1 MIRGWKGIAEN
12 GQIIFRW
19 VIQIAWAR
27 QAEMMADD
35 LGISDCRSGSPVAG
49 ETSKRTGDVP
59 TGYATQHTGL
69 GVKLQRS
76 RTATMTD
83 ISRNRPTDPSS
94 GVRAAD
100 EGCK

>member
-1 MIRGWKGIAEN
+1 MAARGAPKAAHSKTLVFN
-12 GQIIFRW
+12 SPIF
-19 VIQIAWAR
+19 
-27 QAEMMADD
+27 
-35 LGISDCRSGSPVAG
+35 GSDCRSGSPVAG

-76 RTATMTD
+76 GTATVTD

-100 EGCK
+100 EGCKSDSHP